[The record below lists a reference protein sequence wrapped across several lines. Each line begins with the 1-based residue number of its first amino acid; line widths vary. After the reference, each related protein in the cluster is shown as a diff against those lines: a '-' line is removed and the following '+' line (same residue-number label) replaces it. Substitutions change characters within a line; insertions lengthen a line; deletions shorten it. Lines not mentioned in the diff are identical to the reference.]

1 MFEILKIPAL
11 KDNYIWLLRK
21 DANAIVV
28 DPGEASPVLETLA
41 REKLSLIA
49 IFVTHHHHDHQGGV
63 AELLIQYPA
72 AVYGPAKESIT
83 GLSHPLEGGETI
95 FFPALDEELQILSV
109 PGHTLGH
116 IAYFSARSGCLF
128 CGDTLFAGGCG
139 RVFEGTPAQMY
150 DSLVRL
156 MALPESTQI
165 YCGHEYAEANLHFAL
180 AVEPGNQCLQKRVNE
195 VSVLRAKGLAA
206 APSALA
212 LEKATNPFLRCHV
225 PEVIASARAH
235 GAASDDSVEIFRAL
249 REWKNRF

>member
-1 MFEILKIPAL
+1 MFEILKISAL

-21 DANAIVV
+21 GAVAAVV

-49 IFVTHHHHDHQGGV
+49 IFVTHHHHDHQDGI
-63 AELLIQYPA
+63 ADLLIQHPA

-83 GLSHPLEGGETI
+83 ALSHPLEGGETI
-95 FFPALDEELQILSV
+95 SLPALDDEFQVLAM

-116 IAYFSARSGCLF
+116 IAYFSARSGGLF

-139 RVFEGTPAQMY
+139 RIFEGTPAQMY

-156 MALPESTQI
+156 MALPEATQI
-165 YCGHEYAEANLHFAL
+165 YCGHEYAEANLRFVL
-180 AVEPGNQCLQKRVNE
+180 SVEPGNRCLQKRVAE
-195 VSVLRAKGLAA
+195 VSALRAKGLAA
-206 APSALA
+206 TPSTLA

-235 GAASDDSVEIFRAL
+235 GATSGDAVEVFRVL

>member
-1 MFEILKIPAL
+1 MFEILKISAL

-21 DANAIVV
+21 GAVAAVV

-49 IFVTHHHHDHQGGV
+49 IFVTHHHRDHQDGI
-63 AELLIQYPA
+63 ADLLIQHPA

-83 GLSHPLEGGETI
+83 ALSHPLEGGETI
-95 FFPALDEELQILSV
+95 SLPALDDEFQVLAM

-116 IAYFSARSGCLF
+116 IAYFSARSGGLF

-139 RVFEGTPAQMY
+139 RIFEGTPAQMY

-156 MALPESTQI
+156 MALPEATQI
-165 YCGHEYAEANLHFAL
+165 YCGHEYAEANLRFAL
-180 AVEPGNQCLQKRVNE
+180 SVEPGNRCLQKRVAE
-195 VSVLRAKGLAA
+195 VSALRAKGLAA
-206 APSALA
+206 TPSTLA

-235 GAASDDSVEIFRAL
+235 GATSGDAVEVFRAL

>member
-1 MFEILKIPAL
+1 MFEILKISAL

-21 DANAIVV
+21 GAVAAVV

-49 IFVTHHHHDHQGGV
+49 IFVTHHHRDHQDGI
-63 AELLIQYPA
+63 ADLLIQHPA

-83 GLSHPLEGGETI
+83 ALSHPLEGGETI
-95 FFPALDEELQILSV
+95 SLPALDDEFQVLAM

-116 IAYFSARSGCLF
+116 IAYFSARSGGLF

-139 RVFEGTPAQMY
+139 RIFEGTPAQMY

-156 MALPESTQI
+156 MALPEATQI
-165 YCGHEYAEANLHFAL
+165 YCGHEYAEANLRFAL
-180 AVEPGNQCLQKRVNE
+180 SVEPGNRCLQKRVAE
-195 VSVLRAKGLAA
+195 VSALRAKGLAA
-206 APSALA
+206 TPSTLA

-235 GAASDDSVEIFRAL
+235 GATSGDAVEVFRAL
-249 REWKNRF
+249 REWKNHF